1 MRAALTTAAN
11 QIRAFAERQLPA
23 SWSKEPVPGL
33 TTGQL
38 VRPLGSVGCYV
49 PSGRHPLPSTLLM
62 TAIPAQVAGVERIV
76 VVSPKP
82 APETLAAA
90 HLLGITE
97 FYRLGGAHAVAALA
111 YGTATLPRV
120 DKIVGPGN
128 LYVTAAKRLV
138 AFDCA
143 IDMLAGPTEIV
154 VTSERGNAAEI
165 ASDLVAQAEHDP
177 EALAIFI
184 TTRADLA
191 KEVIAE
197 AKSRSR
203 NNAVAREALDRNG
216 LVIVASSVEEARAIT
231 NRLAPEHLT
240 VDAASDLDWVQNAG
254 SVFVGRW
261 SAQPMG
267 DYISGPNHT
276 LPTGGMARVRGG
288 LSVND
293 FVKLI
298 TVQEYTAKG
307 IRSLGPHAALLAE
320 AEGLT
325 GPRRSDSHTHRQ
337 RGGPVSEAATTLVP
351 APRASRTGHEGVS
364 PSARQPRHAAPGL
377 QREHLACSPKVRE
390 VLGCISAG
398 SLTRYPE
405 REPVEAIVAAHLG
418 LAPAQIAL
426 TNGVDEAIHVLFEA
440 FLEEGDEL
448 LLPVPTYTMYE
459 VYASAT
465 DARVVSVQ
473 AADDLP
479 FPSSACLPRSPRAPR
494 SSPSPIPTAPPAPR
508 QYARSYWNS
517 PRARLMPFCW
527 SMRLTSTFTAKP

>member
-1 MRAALTTAAN
+1 MKLIRTTGRGARPAAETIAVLERRGGAALDRVLPAVHRIVADVRKRGDRALFRYASQFDGLSDATNLRVTSDEMAAAWKDLDPALRDALSTAAA

-23 SWSKEPVPGL
+23 SWNDSPYPGL

-62 TAIPAQVAGVERIV
+62 TVIPAQVAGVHRIV

-82 APETLAAA
+82 ADATLAAA

-111 YGTATLPRV
+111 YGTASLWRV

-154 VTSERGNAAEI
+154 VTSERGAAPDI
-165 ASDLVAQAEHDP
+165 ASDLAAQAEHDP

-184 TTRADLA
+184 TTREDLA
-191 KEVIAE
+191 KTVIAE
-197 AKSRSR
+197 AKQRSR
-203 NNAVAREALDRNG
+203 TNPVAREALNRNG
-216 LVIVASSVEEARAIT
+216 FAIIAGSYEEACDIT
-231 NRLAPEHLT
+231 NWLAPEHLT
-240 VDAASDLDWVQNAG
+240 VDAPSDLDWVQNAG

-276 LPTGGMARVRGG
+276 LPTGGTARVRGG

-298 TVQEYTAKG
+298 TVQEYTAQA
-307 IRSLGPHAALLAE
+307 IRSLGPPAVLLAE

-325 GPRRSDSHTHRQ
+325 GHAEAIRTRFKRRS
-337 RGGPVSEAATTLVP
+337 RG
-351 APRASRTGHEGVS
+351 
-364 PSARQPRHAAPGL
+364 
-377 QREHLACSPKVRE
+377 
-390 VLGCISAG
+390 
-398 SLTRYPE
+398 
-405 REPVEAIVAAHLG
+405 
-418 LAPAQIAL
+418 
-426 TNGVDEAIHVLFEA
+426 
-440 FLEEGDEL
+440 
-448 LLPVPTYTMYE
+448 
-459 VYASAT
+459 
-465 DARVVSVQ
+465 
-473 AADDLP
+473 
-479 FPSSACLPRSPRAPR
+479 
-494 SSPSPIPTAPPAPR
+494 
-508 QYARSYWNS
+508 
-517 PRARLMPFCW
+517 
-527 SMRLTSTFTAKP
+527 

>member
-1 MRAALTTAAN
+1 MMKLIRTKGRGAKEAADALAALERRGGAARDAVLPAVKRIVAGVRKQGDRALLRYATQFDGLASTNALRVTQREMAASWEAIDPALRDALSTAAE
-11 QIRAFAERQLPA
+11 QIRGFAQRQLPA
-23 SWSKEPVPGL
+23 SWNATPIAGL

-62 TAIPAQVAGVERIV
+62 TAIPAQVAGVARV
-76 VVSPKP
+76 AVVSAKP

-111 YGTATLPRV
+111 YGTASVEQV

-154 VTSERGNAAEI
+154 VTSERGNAADI

-177 EALAIFI
+177 EALAILI
-184 TTRADLA
+184 TTRVDLA

-197 AKSRSR
+197 AKLRSR
-203 NNAVAREALDRNG
+203 NNAVARQALDRNG
-216 LVIVASSVEEARAIT
+216 LVIVVANMEEARQIT

-240 VDAASDLDWVQNAG
+240 VDAHSDLDWVENVG

-293 FVKLI
+293 FVKII
-298 TVQEYTAKG
+298 TVQEYTAQG
-307 IRSLGPHAALLAE
+307 IRSLGPPAALLAE
-320 AEGLT
+320 AEGLV
-325 GPRRSDSHTHRQ
+325 GHAGAIRVRLQRRRS
-337 RGGPVSEAATTLVP
+337 RG
-351 APRASRTGHEGVS
+351 
-364 PSARQPRHAAPGL
+364 
-377 QREHLACSPKVRE
+377 
-390 VLGCISAG
+390 
-398 SLTRYPE
+398 
-405 REPVEAIVAAHLG
+405 
-418 LAPAQIAL
+418 
-426 TNGVDEAIHVLFEA
+426 
-440 FLEEGDEL
+440 
-448 LLPVPTYTMYE
+448 
-459 VYASAT
+459 
-465 DARVVSVQ
+465 
-473 AADDLP
+473 
-479 FPSSACLPRSPRAPR
+479 
-494 SSPSPIPTAPPAPR
+494 
-508 QYARSYWNS
+508 
-517 PRARLMPFCW
+517 
-527 SMRLTSTFTAKP
+527 

>member
-1 MRAALTTAAN
+1 MKLIRTKGRGARKAEEALAALEKRGGAALDGVLPAVQRIVTDVRKQGDRALLRNATRLDGLAGREALRVTPEEMAEAWNAVDPVLRDALSIAAN
-11 QIRAFAERQLPA
+11 QIREFARRQMPA
-23 SWSKEPVPGL
+23 TWEWAPIPGL
-33 TTGQL
+33 TTRQL
-38 VRPLGSVGCYV
+38 VRPINSVGCYV

-62 TAIPAQVAGVERIV
+62 TAIPARVVGVERIV

-90 HLLGITE
+90 HLLGIAE

-111 YGTATLPRV
+111 YGTETIARV

-154 VTSERGNAAEI
+154 VTSDRGRPADI

-191 KEVIAE
+191 ASVAAE
-197 AKSRSR
+197 ATRRSR
-203 NNAVAREALDRNG
+203 NNPIARKSLDRNG
-216 LVIVASSVEEARAIT
+216 VIFVASSPDEARAIT

-240 VDAASDLDWVQNAG
+240 VDSAKDLDWVQNAG
-254 SVFVGRW
+254 SVFIGRW

-298 TVQEYTAKG
+298 TVQEYTARG
-307 IRSLGPHAALLAE
+307 IRSLGPAAARLAE

-325 GPRRSDSHTHRQ
+325 G
-337 RGGPVSEAATTLVP
+337 
-351 APRASRTGHEGVS
+351 
-364 PSARQPRHAAPGL
+364 HA
-377 QREHLACSPKVRE
+377 
-390 VLGCISAG
+390 
-398 SLTRYPE
+398 
-405 REPVEAIVAAHLG
+405 EAIR
-418 LAPAQIAL
+418 
-426 TNGVDEAIHVLFEA
+426 T
-440 FLEEGDEL
+440 
-448 LLPVPTYTMYE
+448 
-459 VYASAT
+459 
-465 DARVVSVQ
+465 
-473 AADDLP
+473 
-479 FPSSACLPRSPRAPR
+479 
-494 SSPSPIPTAPPAPR
+494 
-508 QYARSYWNS
+508 
-517 PRARLMPFCW
+517 RL
-527 SMRLTSTFTAKP
+527 SNTRLTKRKSDA

>member
-1 MRAALTTAAN
+1 MLERRGAASLDAVLPAVKRIVAAVRKKGDPALLRYATKFDGLGGAEALRVTSEEMSAAWAAVDPALRDALTTAAK
-11 QIRAFAERQLPA
+11 QIRIFAQRQLPA
-23 SWSKEPVPGL
+23 SWNVTPIAGL

-62 TAIPAQVAGVERIV
+62 TAIPAQVAGVTRIV

-97 FYRLGGAHAVAALA
+97 FYRLGGAHAIAALA

-154 VTSERGNAAEI
+154 VTSETGRAADI

-177 EALAIFI
+177 DALAIFI

-197 AKSRSR
+197 SKLRSR
-203 NNAVAREALDRNG
+203 NNPIARQAFDRNG
-216 LVIVASSVEEARAIT
+216 LVVIAGTIEEAHQIT

-240 VDAASDLDWVQNAG
+240 VDAPSDVNWVENAG
-254 SVFVGRW
+254 SIFVGRW

-276 LPTGGMARVRGG
+276 LPTGGTARVRGG

-293 FVKLI
+293 FAKLV
-298 TVQEYTAKG
+298 TVQQYTAEG
-307 IRSLGPHAALLAE
+307 LRALGPKAVLIAE
-320 AEGLT
+320 AEGLAGHAEAIRT
-325 GPRRSDSHTHRQ
+325 RSSKRSQ
-337 RGGPVSEAATTLVP
+337 RG
-351 APRASRTGHEGVS
+351 
-364 PSARQPRHAAPGL
+364 
-377 QREHLACSPKVRE
+377 
-390 VLGCISAG
+390 
-398 SLTRYPE
+398 
-405 REPVEAIVAAHLG
+405 
-418 LAPAQIAL
+418 
-426 TNGVDEAIHVLFEA
+426 
-440 FLEEGDEL
+440 
-448 LLPVPTYTMYE
+448 
-459 VYASAT
+459 
-465 DARVVSVQ
+465 
-473 AADDLP
+473 
-479 FPSSACLPRSPRAPR
+479 
-494 SSPSPIPTAPPAPR
+494 
-508 QYARSYWNS
+508 
-517 PRARLMPFCW
+517 
-527 SMRLTSTFTAKP
+527 

>member
-1 MRAALTTAAN
+1 MAAAWKTVSQVMQEALTIAAN
-11 QIRAFAERQLPA
+11 QIRSFAVSQLPA
-23 SWSKEPVPGL
+23 SFSDKPITGL
-33 TTGQL
+33 ATGQL

-62 TAIPAQVAGVERIV
+62 TAIPAQVAGVARIA

-97 FYRLGGAHAVAALA
+97 FYRLGGAHAIAALA
-111 YGTATLPRV
+111 YGTKSVSRV

-143 IDMLAGPTEIV
+143 IDMLAGPTEII
-154 VTSERGNAAEI
+154 VTSENGNATCI
-165 ASDLVAQAEHDP
+165 ASDLLAQAEHDP

-184 TTRADLA
+184 TTRVDLA
-191 KEVIAE
+191 KEVMAE
-197 AKSRSR
+197 AKLRSR
-203 NNAVAREALDRNG
+203 LNVVARQSLNRNG
-216 LVIVASSVEEARAIT
+216 LVIIASSIDEAQEIT

-261 SAQPMG
+261 SSQPMG

-298 TVQEYTAKG
+298 TVQQYSAQGLRT
-307 IRSLGPHAALLAE
+307 LGPPAALLAE

-325 GPRRSDSHTHRQ
+325 
-337 RGGPVSEAATTLVP
+337 A
-351 APRASRTGHEGVS
+351 
-364 PSARQPRHAAPGL
+364 HA
-377 QREHLACSPKVRE
+377 
-390 VLGCISAG
+390 
-398 SLTRYPE
+398 
-405 REPVEAIVAAHLG
+405 EAIRTRL
-418 LAPAQIAL
+418 QK
-426 TNGVDEAIHVLFEA
+426 
-440 FLEEGDEL
+440 
-448 LLPVPTYTMYE
+448 
-459 VYASAT
+459 
-465 DARVVSVQ
+465 
-473 AADDLP
+473 
-479 FPSSACLPRSPRAPR
+479 RS
-494 SSPSPIPTAPPAPR
+494 T
-508 QYARSYWNS
+508 
-517 PRARLMPFCW
+517 LD
-527 SMRLTSTFTAKP
+527 